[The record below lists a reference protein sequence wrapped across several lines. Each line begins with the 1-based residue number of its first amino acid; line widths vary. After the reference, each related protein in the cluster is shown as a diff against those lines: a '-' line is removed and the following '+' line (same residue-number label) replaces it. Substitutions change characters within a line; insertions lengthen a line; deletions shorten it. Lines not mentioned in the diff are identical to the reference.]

1 MYSWEIQKLLELK
14 KFIIDNEDYLNILLS
29 SPQINFIEYNGY
41 DDKIHIKTDDR
52 YDLKFKVYRKN
63 KD

>member
-1 MYSWEIQKLLELK
+1 MYSHEIERLLK
-14 KFIIDNEDYLNILLS
+14 IKNYIINNEDYLNILLS

-52 YDLKFKVYRKN
+52 YDFKTKVKRIDEK
-63 KD
+63 